1 MFRRAVAAGAL
12 LLVAGCAT
20 DPATS
25 TSASQTTTADTGSAS
40 VPATTT
46 PRGTPSTTVPT
57 TAPSSRD
64 SSSPAA
70 FAAEVFPIYEGRRQR
85 MIESGSWNGTCSVP
99 FADLRL
105 VRVSYWGFD
114 QTPHTGELVLNEDAV
129 DAVVSAL
136 GALYEARFPIRKM
149 VTVEDYGADDEMS
162 MRDDNSSAFN
172 GRFVEGT
179 TSCSQHAYGRAIDIN
194 PVENPMVKDGKVY
207 PATAGDFVDRD
218 QEATGMIHA
227 GDVVVRAFAGVGWS
241 WGGDWHSLKDWQHF
255 SANGR

>member
-1 MFRRAVAAGAL
+1 M
-12 LLVAGCAT
+12 T
-20 DPATS
+20 TSATS
-25 TSASQTTTADTGSAS
+25 SSVSATTSPRGTSPVSTVPSNSTLSAS
-40 VPATTT
+40 VTPNTSPESATTT
-46 PRGTPSTTVPT
+46 RPTMSTTPSS
-57 TAPSSRD
+57 PSPD
-64 SSSPAA
+64 A
-70 FAAEVFPIYEGRRQR
+70 FAVEVFPIYEGRKQR
-85 MIESGSWNGTCSVP
+85 MIESGSWNATCSVP

-114 QTPHTGELVLNEDAV
+114 QTPHTGALVLNEDAV

-136 GALYEARFPIRKM
+136 GALYDARFPIRKM

-194 PVENPMVKDGKVY
+194 PLENPMVKDGKVY